1 MPLTPTNS
9 RPQALPGMRLL
20 LYITIS
26 VLLLGSADCF
36 ALGSLRGRCAKS
48 DSRTAAPP
56 LLRVLKYTREEGDT
70 AEIDVEKVEELIFQ
84 RSQHRQDRNFREAD
98 AVRSQLLA
106 MGVTVFDRERRWF
119 VGSGAR
125 RSQPQYV
132 REEGDH
138 APLSPADIAA
148 IESLLAR
155 RLEMRKARDFEA
167 ADLLR
172 DELRRSFDVTVRDR
186 EAAWFVGRG
195 AREWLPTQRRRPWGV
210 GGDDGVQVGDFPDGT
225 LGGGLP
231 MPEEQ
236 RKRRARQTRQAAT
249 SRQLATAYTRSADD
263 DAELTAEQLQEIAE
277 LVARRLRA
285 KLDRAFQEADTLLA
299 ELDELG
305 VSVSD
310 DRRMWRADGR
320 GFLYL
325 YTQRGGGG
333 GSRAGEPT
341 DWIDIAIAQRGEAK
355 RQAAWD
361 EADRIAKE
369 LLDSGVVLDDAT
381 RTWAYVDA
389 EPEDEAGWDYN

>member
-1 MPLTPTNS
+1 
-9 RPQALPGMRLL
+9 
-20 LYITIS
+20 
-26 VLLLGSADCF
+26 
-36 ALGSLRGRCAKS
+36 
-48 DSRTAAPP
+48 
-56 LLRVLKYTREEGDT
+56 
-70 AEIDVEKVEELIFQ
+70 
-84 RSQHRQDRNFREAD
+84 
-98 AVRSQLLA
+98 
-106 MGVTVFDRERRWF
+106 MGYHT
-119 VGSGAR
+119 
-125 RSQPQYV
+125 
-132 REEGDH
+132 
-138 APLSPADIAA
+138 
-148 IESLLAR
+148 
-155 RLEMRKARDFEA
+155 
-167 ADLLR
+167 
-172 DELRRSFDVTVRDR
+172 
-186 EAAWFVGRG
+186 
-195 AREWLPTQRRRPWGV
+195 
-210 GGDDGVQVGDFPDGT
+210 
-225 LGGGLP
+225 
-231 MPEEQ
+231 
-236 RKRRARQTRQAAT
+236 
-249 SRQLATAYTRSADD
+249 
-263 DAELTAEQLQEIAE
+263 LQEIAE

-341 DWIDIAIAQRGEAK
+341 DWIDTAIAQRGEAK